1 MDFHVCVSARA
12 RCEYRCMC
20 VLVSAGG
27 VEWTSGSPREALAE
41 RAAGGA
47 CARPDPARTDRG
59 PACPF
64 PRAPA
69 VSRTLRGLVWARSAR
84 RPHARAARRVCWGSC
99 GRRAGLSGTYLEC
112 LRAVVLCRPPARADG
127 SGWAPRSSFWAT
139 RSSWAFLLTARAMR
153 AGRGSR
159 VTERSPF
166 RAC

>member
-1 MDFHVCVSARA
+1 MWSRLLDFHVCVCARA
-12 RCEYRCMC
+12 RCDYRCMC

-69 VSRTLRGLVWARSAR
+69 GSSGLAQQGALMLE
-84 RPHARAARRVCWGSC
+84 PLGECAGAPAAGAQ
-99 GRRAGLSGTYLEC
+99 GFLE
-112 LRAVVLCRPPARADG
+112 LT
-127 SGWAPRSSFWAT
+127 SS
-139 RSSWAFLLTARAMR
+139 
-153 AGRGSR
+153 
-159 VTERSPF
+159 V
-166 RAC
+166 

>member
-1 MDFHVCVSARA
+1 MDFHVCVCVRA

-69 VSRTLRGLVWARSAR
+69 GSRTLRGLVCGEKCLGHRL
-84 RPHARAARRVCWGSC
+84 PSC
-99 GRRAGLSGTYLEC
+99 G
-112 LRAVVLCRPPARADG
+112 PPVNKWQFTG
-127 SGWAPRSSFWAT
+127 HQYQIPLVWAT
-139 RSSWAFLLTARAMR
+139 RNRYPLDGPPVSDTLVGSHQCQHPSNLASITAFTTSIL
-153 AGRGSR
+153 
-159 VTERSPF
+159 
-166 RAC
+166 